1 MGGDETKTTAPRGTV
16 SICEPARVSLAG
28 ALALKGRKGNTY
40 VVAGCF
46 GCRVA
51 QQGVFDRVGRADDL
65 GVAVLPLRRPQG
77 QPGQEAAVAV
87 L

>member
-1 MGGDETKTTAPRGTV
+1 MKTTAPRGTV
-16 SICEPARVSLAG
+16 SICEPVSVLPF
-28 ALALKGRKGNTY
+28 ALLSCREGGLKDTH
-40 VVAGCF
+40 VVAGRL
-46 GCRVA
+46 GRRVA
-51 QQGVFDRVGRADDL
+51 QKGVLDRVGRADDL